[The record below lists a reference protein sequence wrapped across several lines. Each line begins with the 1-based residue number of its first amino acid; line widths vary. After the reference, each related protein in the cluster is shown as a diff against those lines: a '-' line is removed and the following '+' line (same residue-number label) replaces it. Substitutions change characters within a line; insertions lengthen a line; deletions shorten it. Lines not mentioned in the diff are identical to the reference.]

1 MLVTIKR
8 DTLMMVIFNRT
19 IGMLI
24 YDNHV
29 IIIMFIRTLSNVTF
43 FIISRNIMVDAFM
56 CKCKYQMILLTGEGL
71 STVVYQSK

>member
-1 MLVTIKR
+1 MLMTIKR
-8 DTLMMVIFNRT
+8 DTLMMVIFKRT

-29 IIIMFIRTLSNVTF
+29 IIIMFIRTLGSVMF

-56 CKCKYQMILLTGEGL
+56 CKCKYQMILLT
-71 STVVYQSK
+71 